1 MRRTVALFV
10 GVLMS
15 FALAMPASA
24 HLAGPCNG
32 DEPFTGANYA
42 KHHISAFAKAGLL
55 GNDGHKPGTHRG
67 VSVCVD
73 VAHP

>member
-1 MRRTVALFV
+1 MKRTVALFV

-24 HLAGPCNG
+24 DLLGPCNG
-32 DEPFTGANYA
+32 DPPSGANYA
-42 KHHISAFAKAGLL
+42 KHHISAFAKAGML
-55 GNDGHKPGTHRG
+55 GNDAHKPGTHQG
-67 VSVCVD
+67 FSLCVD

>member
-1 MRRTVALFV
+1 MKRTVALFV

-24 HLAGPCNG
+24 HTAPPCNG
-32 DEPFTGANYA
+32 EPPSGANYA
-42 KHHISAFAKAGLL
+42 KHHISALAKVGGL
-55 GNDGHKPGTHRG
+55 GNEAHKPGTHRG
-67 VSVCVD
+67 FSLCVD